1 MKITILQ
8 LSPAK
13 KGISK
18 FSTLKGLFTISAV
31 MWRIIAMWKTSAKKG
46 IPFLSIAELDMPET
60 KSQTRKSGEIHG
72 ESDCPLE
79 YILDAK
85 EF

>member
-1 MKITILQ
+1 M
-8 LSPAK
+8 
-13 KGISK
+13 
-18 FSTLKGLFTISAV
+18 
-31 MWRIIAMWKTSAKKG
+31 KTSAKKG
-46 IPFLSIAELDMPET
+46 IPFLRIAELDMPET